1 MSKYSQSPKV
11 TESGLPALSAQMK
24 RLRLKFLKSV
34 KSESLDQAL
43 ETLRLNLAKEKD
55 ETARLGSLAA
65 QTWLIRQRLLSIA
78 SDDVPQVADCLEVL
92 EPARSKLNFVPKT
105 PTQEQLMKSFIRFA
119 DTLSTSM
126 GKAFSWC
133 IVILMG
139 GTVYE
144 VVMAYAFNK
153 PTLWNFDFSMQM
165 YGAILMMSGAYCLA
179 TEAHVRG
186 DVIYRLFNQKTQAWI
201 DLVLYFIFF
210 FPGVIALA
218 FYGYEYA
225 AQAWKIKET
234 SWSSP
239 AQIQIYMVKSMI
251 PAAGILLIIQ
261 GISEVFRSILCI
273 KVGQWPARMVVA
285 EETEKIL
292 MRTSQEEDNKN
303 AV

>member
-1 MSKYSQSPKV
+1 
-11 TESGLPALSAQMK
+11 
-24 RLRLKFLKSV
+24 
-34 KSESLDQAL
+34 
-43 ETLRLNLAKEKD
+43 
-55 ETARLGSLAA
+55 
-65 QTWLIRQRLLSIA
+65 
-78 SDDVPQVADCLEVL
+78 
-92 EPARSKLNFVPKT
+92 
-105 PTQEQLMKSFIRFA
+105 
-119 DTLSTSM
+119 
-126 GKAFSWC
+126 
-133 IVILMG
+133 
-139 GTVYE
+139 
-144 VVMAYAFNK
+144 MAYAFNK

-273 KVGQWPARMVVA
+273 QVRSMAR
-285 EETEKIL
+285 K
-292 MRTSQEEDNKN
+292 DGCG
-303 AV
+303 